1 MSASEARVIEVEGAA
16 PGASPETGLT
26 QALEAALAELVK
38 AGGGPPHLT
47 AMHWSG
53 PDPAAIHPSRKI
65 IDHQWRLVFA
75 GFRPSPTISRSSDG
89 QIRVRATA
97 RIPTSPPPATPV
109 FRDYG
114 VMDLAREMSPRNQ
127 VPDMGAMFRMW
138 TKDGAAA
145 QAKHAGLDI
154 AYGAHPDQRLD
165 LYRPAGTAR
174 PPVFVFIHGGYWQAS
189 SKEQHAQFF
198 DGMLKAGFAVANI
211 EYGLAPETPLE
222 AIVGQ
227 IREAL
232 HFLVR
237 EADRLDIDPGAI
249 HVAGH
254 SAGGY
259 LSAMCACD
267 EGMPPIRSAHLLS
280 GIFDLEALRPIPMG
294 PVLGLT
300 SSEIAQRLSPNRRK
314 PRPGTRIAV
323 AVGGNESNEFKRQ
336 SAEMAELWNAGPSLV
351 VAGRHHFDLL
361 DDLNGGALLDQQLR
375 LAR

>member
-1 MSASEARVIEVEGAA
+1 MSDSEPRIVEVEGAA
-16 PGASPETGLT
+16 PATSPETGLT
-26 QALEAALAELVK
+26 QALEAALGALVK

-47 AMHWSG
+47 AMHWSA
-53 PDPAAIHPSRKI
+53 PDPAAIHPSRRV
-65 IDHQWRLVFA
+65 IDQQWRMVFA
-75 GFRPSPTISRSSDG
+75 GFRPQPTITRSTDG
-89 QIRVRATA
+89 QIHVRATA

-114 VMDLAREMSPRNQ
+114 VIDLAREMSPRNQ

-138 TKDGAAA
+138 TRDGTAAR
-145 QAKHAGLDI
+145 AKHTALDL

-165 LYRPAGTAR
+165 LYRPAGAVR

-189 SKEQHAQFF
+189 TKDQHAQFF
-198 DGMLKAGFAVANI
+198 DGMLKAGFAGANI

-237 EADRLDIDPGAI
+237 EADRLDIDTGNI

-280 GIFDLEALRPIPMG
+280 GIFDLESLRPIPMG
-294 PVLGLT
+294 PVLGIT
-300 SSEIAQRLSPNRRK
+300 SREIAERLSPNRRK

-323 AVGGNESNEFKRQ
+323 AVGGGESNEFKRQ
-336 SAEMAELWNAGPSLV
+336 SAEIAELWNAGPSLV
-351 VAGRHHFDLL
+351 VEGRHHFNLL